1 MRYGIHSSYVL
12 LLWHLNSAET
22 HALASLSPQK
32 HVVVASNLLGEQQ
45 VPMPSSKH
53 KHNIRQSRRKAG
65 GVTHNLKPGAY
76 HDSTEEEI
84 YTKTMDLLQN
94 CGEVGEMT
102 AGQAHE
108 AGRLLIAWSKR
119 YVPQSGEMSELLLR
133 KLVSE
138 KAAGNQKAKPGL
150 NLFNS
155 CMNAWIKCGKANGYQ
170 KAFDLLEYLNEY
182 LNTHSGKIPKQQQ
195 LAKCYATVIAGCCS
209 VKTKSSADVACELL
223 EKMDIDRQV
232 KHYNAVLN
240 IYASIYDHKS
250 VLRIFQQMKE
260 LRDAGEKSVAP
271 NRTTFNIVIKAL
283 SGCKE
288 MNCVRKA
295 EEILTEMENAY
306 FDGNRGISPDK
317 ISYTS
322 ILAAWSHICNKQAV
336 EKAEMYL
343 ERMHIMY
350 NEGNRHAKPDA
361 VTYNT
366 VLNIIANSRSFDAGA
381 RSLKI
386 LSSMEQLHE
395 LGAKGVKPNL
405 ISYNAVRTL
414 GSRLSRRHD
423 CNMDHN

>member
-1 MRYGIHSSYVL
+1 
-12 LLWHLNSAET
+12 LNSAET
-22 HALASLSPQK
+22 HAFASLSP
-32 HVVVASNLLGEQQ
+32 HVVVASNFLGEQQ
-45 VPMPSSKH
+45 DPLPSSKQ
-53 KHNIRQSRRKAG
+53 KHNIRPSRRKPG
-65 GVTHNLKPGAY
+65 GGTHNLKPGAY
-76 HDSTEEEI
+76 HDSTEEEL

-108 AGRLLIAWSKR
+108 GGKLLIAWSKR
-119 YVPQSGEMSELLLR
+119 YVLQSGEMSELLLR

-138 KAAGNQKAKPGL
+138 KAAGNQKAKPGV

-155 CMNAWIKCGKANGYQ
+155 CMNAWIKCDPQNGYQ
-170 KAFDLLEYLNEY
+170 KAFELLEYLNEY
-182 LNTHSGKIPKQQQ
+182 SKTVTTKQPQ

-209 VKTKSSADVACELL
+209 AKTKRSADVACELL

-240 IYASIYDHKS
+240 TYASIYDHKS

-260 LRDAGEKSVAP
+260 LRDADENSVAP

-283 SGCKE
+283 SGCKK
-288 MNCVRKA
+288 MKCVRKA
-295 EEILTEMENAY
+295 EDILTEMENAY
-306 FDGNRGISPDK
+306 FDGNRCISPDK

-322 ILAAWSHICNKQAV
+322 ILAAWAQICNKQAV
-336 EKAEMYL
+336 EKAEMIL

-350 NEGNRHAKPDA
+350 SKGNRHAKPDA

-366 VLNIIANSRSFDAGA
+366 VLNIIANSRAFDAGA

-395 LGAKGVKPNL
+395 LGANGVKPTL
-405 ISYNAVRTL
+405 VSYNAVRTMW
-414 GSRLSRRHD
+414 SRLSRRHD